1 MTIEIN
7 EPGSK
12 AFYRETVNTAVQ
24 YRRILKN
31 HNCKLKDYFKQ
42 FQTLLVIALTI
53 LAVNVVLIIAWGGN
67 TTQTATSA
75 ALLVSALMC
84 GAYLFSLNKSCRTMM
99 ENQRS
104 SVLTLDESGVELAV
118 ADTQT
123 VKIAWKSVA
132 VVRVLRESLCF
143 VPQSGAG
150 VIIAVD
156 RKHEPELLAWIRE
169 NRPEIEIA

>member
-1 MTIEIN
+1 
-7 EPGSK
+7 
-12 AFYRETVNTAVQ
+12 
-24 YRRILKN
+24 
-31 HNCKLKDYFKQ
+31 
-42 FQTLLVIALTI
+42 
-53 LAVNVVLIIAWGGN
+53 
-67 TTQTATSA
+67 
-75 ALLVSALMC
+75 
-84 GAYLFSLNKSCRTMM
+84 MM

-123 VKIAWKSVA
+123 VKIAWKSIA

-143 VPQSGAG
+143 VPQAGAG

-156 RKHEPELLAWIRE
+156 RRHEPELLAWIRE